1 MVMPRAIQISSLE
14 SSASI
19 FMLLALSPIPAFIRA
34 MPALAVAVD
43 EKFAADRALPALMA
57 AIELPL
63 SVGHRSNVFQ
73 LICPLR

>member
-1 MVMPRAIQISSLE
+1 
-14 SSASI
+14 
-19 FMLLALSPIPAFIRA
+19 

-73 LICPLR
+73 LIRPLR